1 MKKTRVAVI
10 DDHAVV
16 RMGLKYALSVFK
28 DLEFAGEFPDG
39 EGARAFVES
48 VRPDVLL
55 LDIRMPGK
63 GGVEALREILAAFP
77 DERVVMLTTA
87 GTEEDVYQA
96 ISAGAR
102 GYVMKD
108 SAPGDIVEAIR
119 AVAAGQ
125 TYVPREIRD
134 LYDARVSA
142 PALTPRELDALTC
155 LSRGLSNREIAAH
168 MGISEDGAKV
178 HLKHVNEKLG
188 AKDRVDAVA
197 IGIRKGLV
205 RPYGQRRFG

>member
-1 MKKTRVAVI
+1 MKKTRIAVI

-28 DLEFAGEFPDG
+28 DLEFAGEHPDG
-39 EGARAFVES
+39 EGACAFVS
-48 VRPDVLL
+48 KVQPDVVL

-63 GGVEALREILAAFP
+63 DGIAALREILAEHPAQK
-77 DERVVMLTTA
+77 VVMLTTA

-96 ISAGAR
+96 LNAGAK

-108 SAPGDIVEAIR
+108 SAPNNIMDAIR
-119 AVAAGQ
+119 AVAGGG
-125 TYVPREIRD
+125 TYVPREIRE
-134 LYDARVSA
+134 LYAARKES
-142 PALTPRELDALTC
+142 PELTPRELETLTL
-155 LSRGLSNREIAAH
+155 LSKGLSNREIAARL
-168 MGISEDGAKV
+168 GISEDGAKI

-197 IGIRKGLV
+197 IGLRKGLLHS
-205 RPYGQRRFG
+205 

>member
-1 MKKTRVAVI
+1 MKKIRIAVV

-39 EGARAFVES
+39 AGAAAFVAG
-48 VRPDVLL
+48 VKPDVLL

-63 GGVEALREILAAFP
+63 DGVAALREILAADP
-77 DERVVMLTTA
+77 GQRVVMLTTA

-96 ISAGAR
+96 INAGAK

-108 SAPGDIVEAIR
+108 SAPNHIVDAIR
-119 AVAAGQ
+119 AVAEGG
-125 TYVPREIRD
+125 TYIPKDIRD
-134 LYDARVSA
+134 LYTARAAS
-142 PALTPRELDALTC
+142 PELTPREREALTL
-155 LSRGLSNREIAAH
+155 LSEGLSNREIAARL
-168 MGISEDGAKV
+168 GISEDGAKI

-197 IGIRKGLV
+197 IGLRKGLLHS
-205 RPYGQRRFG
+205 

>member
-1 MKKTRVAVI
+1 MKKIRIAVV

-39 EGARAFVES
+39 AGAAAFVAE

-63 GGVEALREILAAFP
+63 DGVAALREILAADP
-77 DERVVMLTTA
+77 GQRVVMLTTA

-96 ISAGAR
+96 LNAGAK

-108 SAPGDIVEAIR
+108 SAPNHI
-119 AVAAGQ
+119 
-125 TYVPREIRD
+125 TYIPKDIRD
-134 LYDARVSA
+134 LYTARAAS
-142 PALTPRELDALTC
+142 PELTPREREALTL
-155 LSRGLSNREIAAH
+155 LSEGLSNREIAARL
-168 MGISEDGAKV
+168 GISEDGAKI

-197 IGIRKGLV
+197 IGLRKGLLHS
-205 RPYGQRRFG
+205 

>member
-1 MKKTRVAVI
+1 MKKIRIAVV

-39 EGARAFVES
+39 EGALGFVEK
-48 VRPDVLL
+48 VRPDVVLM
-55 LDIRMPGK
+55 DIRMPGK
-63 GGVEALREILAAFP
+63 GGVEALREIVAARP
-77 DERVVMLTTA
+77 GQKVVMLTTV

-96 ISAGAR
+96 LNAGAK

-108 SAPGDIVEAIR
+108 SAPGNIVDAIR
-119 AVAAGQ
+119 AVAEGG
-125 TYVPREIRD
+125 TYIPQDIRD
-134 LYDARVSA
+134 LYTARKES
-142 PALTPRELDALTC
+142 PELTPRELEALTL
-155 LSRGLSNREIAAH
+155 LSKGLSNREIAAKL
-168 MGISEDGAKV
+168 GVSEDGAKI

-197 IGIRKGLV
+197 IGLKKGILHS
-205 RPYGQRRFG
+205 